1 MLKYTICENVQG
13 FIMSEIVIYEDG
25 VVSLE
30 ATVEKDTLW
39 LSQKQIAELFDVQR
53 PAITKH
59 LGNIFKSDELNEKV
73 VCSILEHTTKH
84 GAMSSRTQKK
94 KTKIYNLDAIISIGY
109 RVNSKRATQF
119 RIWATSILKEYLIQ
133 GYSLNQKRLAQKGM
147 KEFSEAIA
155 LLETTINQENLAC
168 DEAKGLLDVIVGYG
182 RSWSLLEG
190 YDEDNLSMP
199 TYHNE
204 HKFVL
209 GYSEAKDAISQLKKE
224 LVKKG
229 EASELFGRE
238 KAGEFDGIIG
248 NIYQTFGGDDLIAS
262 VEAKAANLL
271 YYIIKDHPFVDGNK
285 RIGAFLFILFL
296 QKNKILYRT
305 NGEAKINDNALVAL
319 TLMTAKSL
327 PQQKDT
333 VIALIVNMLVD
344 T

>member
-1 MLKYTICENVQG
+1 MILENVQG
-13 FIMSEIVIYEDG
+13 FVMSEIVIYEDG
-25 VVSLE
+25 DVALN
-30 ATVEKDTLW
+30 ATVEDETIW
-39 LSQKQIAELFDVQR
+39 LSQKQMAELFGKSVKTINEHVSNVFKEGELEKESTIRNFRIVQTEGKREVTREIDFYTLDV
-53 PAITKH
+53 
-59 LGNIFKSDELNEKV
+59 
-73 VCSILEHTTKH
+73 
-84 GAMSSRTQKK
+84 
-94 KTKIYNLDAIISIGY
+94 IISVGY
-109 RVNSKRATQF
+109 RVKSKEGTKF
-119 RIWATSILKEYLIQ
+119 RIWANKILKEYLIK
-133 GYSLNQKRLAQKGM
+133 GYALNQKHLQEKGL
-147 KEFSEAIA
+147 KEFHQAIA
-155 LLETTINQENLAC
+155 LLQTTINQENLAC

-296 QKNKILYRT
+296 QKNKMLYLA

-333 VIALIVNMLVD
+333 VIALIVNMLMD
-344 T
+344 ES